1 MIQPLTAYHAELTF
15 MYNIGD
21 EVQLRTRFKS
31 NVLGVEFQEDD
42 IRGTVVPNPKWLGAE
57 YVSVHTGKPE
67 WPVAMILKSHI
78 IGEKNVPSVSGVRL
92 FRVRSVSKNS
102 EHLVTFKNGQVSCD
116 CIGFGFRGS
125 CKHAKKVEEM
135 VKSA

>member
-1 MIQPLTAYHAELTF
+1 

-21 EVQLRTRFKS
+21 QVQVRTRFKS
-31 NVLGVEFQEDD
+31 NVLGIEFQEDD
-42 IRGTVVPNPKWLGAE
+42 ILGTVVPNPKWLGSD
-57 YVSVHTGKPE
+57 YLSIHTGKPE
-67 WPVAMILKSHI
+67 WPVAMILKSNI
-78 IGEKNVPSVSGVRL
+78 IGAKKDAVSVLPVRI

-116 CIGFGFRGS
+116 CIGFGFRGT